1 MHHDPREH
9 PAGAGLVVVTVG
21 ALRLAKHP
29 EVLLTR
35 ALGSCVGLTMWDP
48 ATRIAGL
55 AHIMLPEADGFRTKS
70 SPSRFASSAVPLLV
84 ERLAERGCPKRRL
97 HVKLVGGAAM
107 FKAGS
112 GIEGIGARNTAEV
125 KAQLQR
131 LGMTLESE
139 DTGGRHARTIELR
152 LDTGA
157 LLVRSYVYGV
167 REI

>member
-9 PAGAGLVVVTVG
+9 PVGEGLVVVTVG
-21 ALRLAKHP
+21 DLQLAEHP

-55 AHIMLPEADGFRTKS
+55 AHIMLPEAGGPRTKS
-70 SPSRFASSAVPLLV
+70 SPSRFASSAVPLMV
-84 ERLAERGCPKRRL
+84 ERLAERGCPRRRL
-97 HVKLVGGAAM
+97 HVKLAGGAAM

-112 GIEGIGARNTAEV
+112 GIERIGARNTAEV

-139 DTGGRHARTIELR
+139 DTGGMHARTIELR
-152 LDTGA
+152 LDTGV
-157 LLVRSYVYGV
+157 LLVRSYAYGV
-167 REI
+167 REV